1 MVIALRKVVIVR
13 VAALLTVPVL
23 LLVGCGSA
31 AAPPAL
37 PPQNGHATA
46 VPTLSSMPATPGAPV
61 AAHAAERAVAT
72 CTTPVKDKLRTQR
85 DLRDVVVAAVP
96 PDQLRVSGSVTDEA
110 GVAHQWQCVVSPDA
124 TDPFRDLKV
133 DRLITSS

>member
-1 MVIALRKVVIVR
+1 MSR
-13 VAALLTVPVL
+13 VAALLTLPL
-23 LLVGCGSA
+23 LLAACGASVAPSNSVVGDA
-31 AAPPAL
+31 AEL
-37 PPQNGHATA
+37 ATA
-46 VPTLSSMPATPGAPV
+46 K
-61 AAHAAERAVAT
+61 

-85 DLRDVVVAAVP
+85 DLRDGVVAAVP